1 MGRVG
6 DDPTGDALLLALS
19 LAGVGHAAVLRDPS
33 RGTPLFDGSIDGAD
47 VVAPDDDDDP
57 MPRAEEATPDPRLPV
72 LEAADLELGLRYVPD
87 YHVLVVAH
95 PVAGAAL
102 RTVDDAASY
111 AGAHLVL
118 LTIDPDAGEGL
129 ATRSTTVLAVP
140 ADDDG
145 AFAQVVA
152 TYAVRLD
159 SAQRRPTRS
168 ARRSD
173 RPAGRQRRSIDRLY
187 VASHAR
193 VTSFVTVSKGSRS
206 EDAGHAARR
215 ADHHRSTAPVP
226 SGDFAS

>member
-1 MGRVG
+1 MIVVVGVPGWRTGDAPGPDGLAARIALAAAEAGSAVELVGRVG

-19 LAGVGHAAVLRDPS
+19 RAGVGHAAVLRDPS

-118 LTIDPDAGEGL
+118 LTIDPAAGEGL

-159 SAQRRPTRS
+159 LGA
-168 ARRSD
+168 A
-173 RPAGRQRRSIDRLY
+173 PADAFGEAVRQ
-187 VASHAR
+187 
-193 VTSFVTVSKGSRS
+193 
-206 EDAGHAARR
+206 AGWAPAAV
-215 ADHHRSTAPVP
+215 D
-226 SGDFAS
+226 